1 MRIGRHAGPITRRNI
16 VVEVSKM
23 SQKNRLKKLLMKKG
37 IDNITVGGTIVP
49 VQAAKELDLIEE
61 AQKQGIM

>member
-1 MRIGRHAGPITRRNI
+1 
-16 VVEVSKM
+16 M

-61 AQKQGIM
+61 AKKQGIM

>member
-1 MRIGRHAGPITRRNI
+1 
-16 VVEVSKM
+16 
-23 SQKNRLKKLLMKKG
+23 MKKG

-61 AQKQGIM
+61 AKKQGIM